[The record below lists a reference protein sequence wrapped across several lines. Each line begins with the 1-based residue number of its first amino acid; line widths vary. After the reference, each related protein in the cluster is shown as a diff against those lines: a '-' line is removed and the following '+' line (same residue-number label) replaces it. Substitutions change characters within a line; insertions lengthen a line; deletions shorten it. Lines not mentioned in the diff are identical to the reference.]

1 MKTRILAISLAAA
14 TFVAGAAET
23 NELET
28 TEGDGFSVEVSVDV
42 LSDYIW
48 RGTICNDNPV
58 WQPSVTLGYDAG
70 DFGSASFNAWSSFD
84 MTHKRGSSTNSRR
97 SCGAQEFDYTLSYA
111 NTVGP
116 VGLEIGH
123 IWYTFPNNNG
133 HSDQDLYATVSYEND
148 YVTPSAS
155 AYWNY
160 SDSAGTDP
168 SAVYFSFAL
177 SRDFSPVDDLTLTP
191 KAEVGFGDHAYTGSA
206 GGTELTDQTLGFA
219 AKYAFT
225 EWFSVGAQINYTWT
239 PSRTLRHEG
248 YMGEGKHQ
256 ILWGGVNATFSF

>member
-1 MKTRILAISLAAA
+1 MSDTVKKIVDILFQDTVENDETRALHEELMNNCQEHYQDMIDRGLSEDEAVGEVVESLKGMKDLIAQ
-14 TFVAGAAET
+14 
-23 NELET
+23 
-28 TEGDGFSVEVSVDV
+28 
-42 LSDYIW
+42 Y
-48 RGTICNDNPV
+48 PKK
-58 WQPSVTLGYDAG
+58 
-70 DFGSASFNAWSSFD
+70 SA
-84 MTHKRGSSTNSRR
+84 
-97 SCGAQEFDYTLSYA
+97 A
-111 NTVGP
+111 NTVP
-116 VGLEIGH
+116 VEKEEGGRDE
-123 IWYTFPNNNG
+123 TFSG
-133 HSDQDLYATVSYEND
+133 ADCLKVETSDQDLYATVSYEND

-225 EWFSVGAQINYTWT
+225 TWFSVGAQINYTWT

-256 ILWGGVNATFSF
+256 IVWGGINATFSF

>member
-48 RGTICNDNPV
+48 CGMICNDNPV

-84 MTHKRGSSTNSRR
+84 ATHKRGTSTNSRR

-111 NTVGP
+111 NSIGP
-116 VGLEIGH
+116 VGLE
-123 IWYTFPNNNG
+123 
-133 HSDQDLYATVSYEND
+133 A
-148 YVTPSAS
+148 
-155 AYWNY
+155 
-160 SDSAGTDP
+160 
-168 SAVYFSFAL
+168 
-177 SRDFSPVDDLTLTP
+177 
-191 KAEVGFGDHAYTGSA
+191 
-206 GGTELTDQTLGFA
+206 
-219 AKYAFT
+219 
-225 EWFSVGAQINYTWT
+225 
-239 PSRTLRHEG
+239 
-248 YMGEGKHQ
+248 
-256 ILWGGVNATFSF
+256 